1 MAFPARTVETPNC
14 QENWD
19 FLSTRIYSGNGS
31 PLGKIPAAQGAI
43 YLRRDGGAGTTLYVK
58 ETGGT
63 GTSGWVA
70 K

>member
-1 MAFPARTVETPNC
+1 MAFPARTVETPSC

-19 FLSTRIYSGNGS
+19 YLSTRIYSGNGS
-31 PLGKIPAAQGAI
+31 PNGKIPAAVGSI
-43 YLRRDGGAGTTLYVK
+43 FLRRDGGPGSTFYVK

-63 GTSGWVA
+63 GTSGWTA